1 VLVVA
6 SNKDQFDNEREKVT
20 LGEER
25 FHDLPRVQEDETRQN
40 EQNEVIEVDKVIVDN
55 EKTPDKRRPGS
66 KWKTFGILFA
76 IGLVLTI
83 FSETIRTAI
92 FRSEDSLLFV
102 PKGGILIP
110 PVGVILITIGI
121 ALVIIAFISLFNR
134 RGKLTGQQKGIAI
147 LVGILLTLLGVSTF
161 FRYVDF
167 RENTVTDRTLLT
179 TRSYTY
185 LDVTEVNASTIV
197 EGEDNRLSYNYIFQ
211 NGKSY
216 DIRVNETNMMEVRKI
231 DTKIKGTARRSI
243 DNYAIQEMERMK
255 MYTKDEALN
264 LFILE

>member
-1 VLVVA
+1 MA
-6 SNKDQFDNEREKVT
+6 NNKDPYEHKREKVT
-20 LGEER
+20 LGEDQ
-25 FHDLPRVQEDETRQN
+25 FHDLPKVQEDHNRANKE
-40 EQNEVIEVDKVIVDN
+40 NEVIEVDKVIVDQGQI
-55 EKTPDKRRPGS
+55 PDKRKPVS
-66 KWKTFGILFA
+66 KWKIFGILGA
-76 IGLVLTI
+76 IGLILTI

-92 FRSEDSLLFV
+92 FRSDDSLLFV

-110 PVGVILITIGI
+110 PVGVILLILGA
-121 ALVIIAFISLFNR
+121 ALVSIAFISLFNR
-134 RGKLTGQQKGIAI
+134 RGKLTGQQKGIAVLI
-147 LVGILLTLLGVSTF
+147 GLLLMGVGVSTF

-197 EGEDNRLSYNYIFQ
+197 EGEDNRLRYNYIFQ
-211 NGKSY
+211 NGKNY
-216 DIRVNETNMMEVRKI
+216 TIRVNETNMMEVRKI

>member
-1 VLVVA
+1 MA
-6 SNKDQFDNEREKVT
+6 SNKDQFESEREKVT
-20 LGEER
+20 LGEDR
-25 FHDLPRVQEDETRQN
+25 FRELPRVEEENRKQN
-40 EQNEVIEVDKVIVDN
+40 GQDEVIEVDRVIVDN
-55 EKTPDKRRPGS
+55 EKIPDKKRPGRR
-66 KWKTFGILFA
+66 WKSFGILAA

-83 FSETIRTAI
+83 FSETIRAAV

-110 PVGVILITIGI
+110 PVGVILITLGT

-134 RGKLTGQQKGIAI
+134 RGRLTGQKKGIAI
-147 LVGILLTLLGVSTF
+147 LIGVLLIVFGVSTF

-211 NGKSY
+211 NGRSY

-255 MYTKDEALN
+255 MYTKEEALN